1 MHAGNVFER
10 RPLPTRLF
18 ASTRIEHIHTQWNLV
33 ENAQNMHGI
42 AKKLRFH
49 PTCMCIYIYMCV
61 RTSSSNQNHT
71 TIPDCST
78 NNIDITPLECSC
90 SSKRAKCSAICGS
103 GGFPLHFGLVCL
115 TLCIT
120 ESQFLSCF
128 FFIIYLSFYDR
139 RCDAIRAS
147 YVISEVG
154 DSAIFLSHS

>member
-49 PTCMCIYIYMCV
+49 PTCMCIYLYMCV

-120 ESQFLSCF
+120 ESQLLSCF
-128 FFIIYLSFYDR
+128 FLLFIYRFMIVDVMQSERHTSF
-139 RCDAIRAS
+139 
-147 YVISEVG
+147 
-154 DSAIFLSHS
+154 LK